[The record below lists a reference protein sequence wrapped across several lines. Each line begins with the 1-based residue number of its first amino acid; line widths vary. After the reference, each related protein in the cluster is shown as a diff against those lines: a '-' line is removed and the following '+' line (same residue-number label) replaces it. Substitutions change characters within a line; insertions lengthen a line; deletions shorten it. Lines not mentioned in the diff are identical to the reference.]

1 MLKYIYI
8 IPKRTISAFKTAHFS
23 SRNGP
28 FGVLKRPV
36 LQRKMACIGNLLIIS
51 RLRGWNEVQNNMI
64 YFYILLSVFS
74 PLFVFL
80 QDYVC

>member
-36 LQRKMACIGNLLIIS
+36 LQCKMACISNLLIIS
-51 RLRGWNEVQNNMI
+51 EVRGWDETQNNMI
-64 YFYILLSVFS
+64 YFYILLLMFFR
-74 PLFVFL
+74 LFVFL
-80 QDYVC
+80 QSYVC